1 METIENKIEAILE
14 KKIRPSL
21 RSHGGDI
28 ELTAYE
34 DGVAWVRLMGQCSD
48 CPSASL
54 TTQYLVKEN
63 LMAELP
69 EVRDVELDE
78 RVSEEL
84 LMQARNILF
93 GNGI

>member
-1 METIENKIEAILE
+1 MREKIENILN

-21 RSHGGDI
+21 QSHGGDI
-28 ELTAYE
+28 EFIDYR
-34 DGVAWVRLMGQCSD
+34 DGIVTVRLIGQCSD

-69 EVRDVELDE
+69 EIRDVELDE
-78 RVSEEL
+78 RVSPEL
-84 LMQARNILF
+84 LEQARQILF
-93 GNGI
+93 GK

>member
-1 METIENKIEAILE
+1 MREKIENILN

-28 ELTAYE
+28 EFIDYR
-34 DGVAWVRLMGQCSD
+34 DDIVIVRLIGQCSN

-69 EVRDVELDE
+69 EIRDVELDE
-78 RVSEEL
+78 RVSPEL
-84 LMQARNILF
+84 LDQARQILF
-93 GNGI
+93 GK